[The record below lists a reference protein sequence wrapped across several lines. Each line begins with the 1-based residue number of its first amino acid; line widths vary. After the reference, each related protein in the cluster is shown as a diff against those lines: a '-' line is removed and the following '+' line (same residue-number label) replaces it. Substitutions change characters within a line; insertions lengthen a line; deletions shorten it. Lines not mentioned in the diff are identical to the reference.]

1 MYKLLLLLV
10 TSFCFGQSFNCLG
23 GGGVEEI
30 ISNKLELKTIKY
42 RQRNHNGIKLYIVD
56 NKFKIHLSNTSS
68 FIALIGENRK
78 MSFSQMTKDKKN
90 IFLNLEE
97 IFYFKYKKEILYV
110 IEFKTLNQGVGAN
123 TYNVIFSKN
132 RKRILFKQWNSS
144 GNGISNAFGLSN
156 NNLFVLNQIRDSI
169 NYYEFRNEKIKYK
182 PNYSSMIKIDSLGQ
196 LCVRQGYKF

>member
-1 MYKLLLLLV
+1 
-10 TSFCFGQSFNCLG
+10 
-23 GGGVEEI
+23 
-30 ISNKLELKTIKY
+30 
-42 RQRNHNGIKLYIVD
+42 
-56 NKFKIHLSNTSS
+56 
-68 FIALIGENRK
+68 
-78 MSFSQMTKDKKN
+78 
-90 IFLNLEE
+90 
-97 IFYFKYKKEILYV
+97 LYV